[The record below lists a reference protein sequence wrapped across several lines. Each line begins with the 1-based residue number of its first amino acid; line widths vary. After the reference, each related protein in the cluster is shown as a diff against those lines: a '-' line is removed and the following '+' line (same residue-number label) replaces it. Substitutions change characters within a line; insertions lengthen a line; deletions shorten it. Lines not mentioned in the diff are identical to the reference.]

1 MCDPRAMRPSKPQ
14 AETTVDGTGLSSSED
29 QAENGPDQAENGSDL
44 AEDGPDQ
51 AKSDSK
57 LWVIVQNESP
67 SRLVIPG
74 SAGQEFI
81 LAPLECRRLRV
92 DKCEHFQ
99 ESLERLEDM
108 RYISAWPDE
117 PERPNKGLAFVALG
131 FWLFVLWLIG
141 GIFFSSPAY
150 WLGGLIAVGAIALG
164 FAIAAHGD
172 PAIIPLIVSLLL
184 VLTIGVIGPAAA
196 VYFGGD
202 VHEAVD
208 QIVDGT
214 DDELAFLT
222 LIGRSL
228 QWMFIAVASV
238 LPALLFFLFDRV
250 KLATLRQRFEREML
264 RFDPSV
270 QTLSDVRARYGPGMD
285 EVYGPVPQHPG
296 AVTTALNE
304 GEKAP
309 KARSRRMLPDRRGP
323 VVMATVVITI
333 GWILAL
339 LNPDIEAPLESVQEI
354 VLLFEPQRSPVVF
367 AFLGAYVFT
376 LNAVLRS
383 YVRSDL
389 RPKSY
394 AHITIRIIAAVVF
407 AWVLEALFFSTPQAT
422 TSEDALL
429 VLAFV
434 VGMLP
439 DTLLVRLQEV
449 ARSFAKTANK
459 SLSLVERYPL
469 TDLEGID
476 IYDRARL
483 LDEGVSN
490 IEGLAHH
497 DLPSLMMYTRIPA
510 GRLVHWT
517 DQAILF
523 LHVAATTEEGE
534 AAAQRLAKLRA
545 YGIQTA
551 TDLESARD
559 AAARRVPASTSAN
572 GDQAESELES
582 AGGAGMVQVGA
593 SANGDQPQS
602 ELEVFLALLDDEPPA
617 GRQQLSRVQ
626 VILDAIA
633 DEQWM
638 RNLRYWHRT
647 DVDDVPKT
655 LRLEKKAV
663 VEEPA
668 EPPED
673 LPSATDTDGKRTR
686 TRTATSA

>member
-1 MCDPRAMRPSKPQ
+1 MRPSQPQ
-14 AETTVDGTGLSSSED
+14 AGTPANENRASSSER
-29 QAENGPDQAENGSDL
+29 QPTAAST
-44 AEDGPDQ
+44 
-51 AKSDSK
+51 K
-57 LWVIVQNESP
+57 LGWITVQNETP
-67 SRLVIPG
+67 SKLVIPG
-74 SAGQEFI
+74 TGHNEFI

-99 ESLERLEDM
+99 NELARLEDM

-117 PERPNKGLAFVALG
+117 PERPNKALAFVALG
-131 FWLFVLWLIG
+131 FWLVVFWLIG

-164 FAIAAHGD
+164 LLLAAHGD
-172 PAIIPLIVSLLL
+172 PALVPLIISLLL
-184 VLTIGVIGPAAA
+184 VLTIGVIGPAGA

-202 VHEAVD
+202 VHEVVD
-208 QIVDGT
+208 EVVDGT
-214 DDELAFLT
+214 QDKLDLLT
-222 LIGRSL
+222 LIGRGL
-228 QWMFIAVASV
+228 QWMFIAVASL

-250 KLATLRQRFEREML
+250 KLVTLRQRFEREML

-270 QTLSDVRARYGPGMD
+270 ERLSDVRARYGPGMD

-296 AVTTALNE
+296 AVTTALDQ
-304 GEKAP
+304 GEKPP
-309 KARSRRMLPDRRGP
+309 KAGSRRMLPDRRGP

-339 LNPDIEAPLESVQEI
+339 MNPDIEAPLANVQDT

-394 AHITIRIIAAVVF
+394 THFTIRIIVAVVF
-407 AWVLEALFFSTPQAT
+407 AWVLESLLLTSPQAT
-422 TSEDALL
+422 TGEDFVL

-439 DTLLVRLQEV
+439 DTLLVRLQEL
-449 ARSFAKTANK
+449 ARSFAKSMRKT
-459 SLSLVERYPL
+459 LSLVERYPL

-523 LHVAATTEEGE
+523 LHVAATSDEGTAAEE
-534 AAAQRLAKLRA
+534 RLARLKA
-545 YGIQTA
+545 YGIHTA

-559 AAARRVPASTSAN
+559 AA
-572 GDQAESELES
+572 ESRGQRELE
-582 AGGAGMVQVGA
+582 A
-593 SANGDQPQS
+593 
-602 ELEVFLALLDDEPPA
+602 FLALLDDEPAA
-617 GRQQLSRVQ
+617 GRPPPSRIQ
-626 VILDAIA
+626 VILDAVA

-638 RNLRYWHRT
+638 RNLRWWHRG
-647 DVDDVPKT
+647 DYDDVPKT
-655 LRLEKKAV
+655 LLL
-663 VEEPA
+663 EEPF
-668 EPPED
+668 ED
-673 LPSATDTDGKRTR
+673 LSSPAPRSDGKRTR
-686 TRTATSA
+686 ARTRTAG

>member
-1 MCDPRAMRPSKPQ
+1 MRPSQPQ
-14 AETTVDGTGLSSSED
+14 AGTPANENRASSSER
-29 QAENGPDQAENGSDL
+29 QPTAAST
-44 AEDGPDQ
+44 
-51 AKSDSK
+51 K
-57 LWVIVQNESP
+57 LGWITVQNETP
-67 SRLVIPG
+67 SKLVIPG
-74 SAGQEFI
+74 TGHNEFI

-99 ESLERLEDM
+99 NELARLEDM

-117 PERPNKGLAFVALG
+117 PERPNKALAFVALG
-131 FWLFVLWLIG
+131 FWLVVFWLIG

-164 FAIAAHGD
+164 LLLAAHGD
-172 PAIIPLIVSLLL
+172 PALVPLIISLLL
-184 VLTIGVIGPAAA
+184 VLTIGVIGPAGA

-202 VHEAVD
+202 VHEVVD
-208 QIVDGT
+208 EVVDGT
-214 DDELAFLT
+214 QDKLDLLT
-222 LIGRSL
+222 LIGRGL
-228 QWMFIAVASV
+228 QWMFIAVASL

-250 KLATLRQRFEREML
+250 KLVTLRQRFEREML

-270 QTLSDVRARYGPGMD
+270 ERLSDVRARYGPGMD

-296 AVTTALNE
+296 AVTTALDQ
-304 GEKAP
+304 GEKPP
-309 KARSRRMLPDRRGP
+309 KAGSRRMLPDRRGP

-339 LNPDIEAPLESVQEI
+339 MNPDIEAPLANVQDT

-394 AHITIRIIAAVVF
+394 THFTIRIIVAVVF
-407 AWVLEALFFSTPQAT
+407 AWVLESLLLTSPQAT
-422 TSEDALL
+422 TGEDFVL

-439 DTLLVRLQEV
+439 DTLLVRLQEL
-449 ARSFAKTANK
+449 ARSFAKSTDK
-459 SLSLVERYPL
+459 TISLVERYPL

-483 LDEGVSN
+483 LDEGVGN

-523 LHVAATTEEGE
+523 LHVAATAEEGK
-534 AAAQRLAKLRA
+534 AAEERLAKLKT
-545 YGIQTA
+545 YGIHTA

-559 AAARRVPASTSAN
+559 AAEGRGP
-572 GDQAESELES
+572 SELE
-582 AGGAGMVQVGA
+582 A
-593 SANGDQPQS
+593 
-602 ELEVFLALLDDEPPA
+602 FLALLDDEPAPEPA
-617 GRQQLSRVQ
+617 PPSRIQ
-626 VILDAIA
+626 VIVDAIG

-638 RNLRYWHRT
+638 RNLRHWHR
-647 DVDDVPKT
+647 DDYDDVPKT
-655 LRLEKKAV
+655 LRLEGDRV
-663 VEEPA
+663 VEETAEPTEPP

-673 LPSATDTDGKRTR
+673 LPSAPETDGKRIRVR
-686 TRTATSA
+686 TKTAG